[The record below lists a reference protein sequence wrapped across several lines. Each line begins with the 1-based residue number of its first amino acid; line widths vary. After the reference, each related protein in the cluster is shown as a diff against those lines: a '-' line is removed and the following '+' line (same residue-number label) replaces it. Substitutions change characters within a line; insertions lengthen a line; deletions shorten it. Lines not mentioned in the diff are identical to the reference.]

1 MIRQDLAYGARR
13 LMRAPGWTSAAVLVL
28 GFGVGVVTAVFS
40 IVNALFLAPLP
51 VHEPERLVY
60 LYSGATGGVMP
71 AALDVFASRAEGLA
85 EFTRHSQSVM
95 NLSIDGE
102 TQPAAVEVV
111 DGRYFDVLRVAPAL
125 GRLLIPADD
134 AEGRQAAIVIGHDL
148 WVRRL
153 HSDSGVIGRQIR
165 VTTRAG
171 SITATVVGVTLQGFR
186 GVSDPWRPTMAWVT
200 ASHAGSAE
208 WNTFPIARLASGVTV
223 ERMGAFVDATTAD
236 AREAMRLPVS
246 FGARLSREFVD
257 ATRFTIRR
265 ASEVRAPA
273 DPDATLVS
281 PGLLTAL
288 TLVALLVL
296 VIAAA
301 NVSGLLLAQGI
312 ARTGEVA
319 VRRALGAGPWRLARQ
334 WLAEIGLLFMAAGGI
349 GLLVAVNLVALYR
362 AGAPPSHALDVPV
375 DWRVLLFAAA
385 ACGLTAMLVALAPAI
400 QAARVDVLSA
410 LGHGIAMPR
419 KGRFRLQHG
428 VIVPQIALTLAL
440 LVLAGVQVRALVR
453 AERADTGYASDGA
466 IVVRMGLTDFQS
478 PEALLRMPQAERN
491 AYFEADIARRIRLL
505 ESISAQVRSATG
517 TAHVALATSLP
528 FRGYPGL
535 FGQTVLGEGN
545 DVPVAAAVSTVSGA
559 YFDAL
564 GIRLTAG
571 RTFQGSVTEAGR
583 NVVVISQSLAG
594 RLWPDRPA
602 IGRSIALDPPRANSP
617 REWLEVIGVAED
629 VSPVLS
635 TSGDRAVVYLPM
647 SVGTARAGFG
657 SALPLLIVRSAGD
670 SGVVAARVRAVAG
683 SHPDVEISSLQ
694 TTEQIVGEILYPRR
708 VATAILLAAG
718 VVGLLLASVGLH
730 GLISQAVSQRQRELG
745 IRAALGAAPGD
756 LVGLV
761 LRDGARVA
769 AVGLAI
775 GLGASA
781 LATRAAAAWM
791 MGPAGHEVARL
802 HHAPLPVAT
811 VVALLMTVMTWAL
824 FWPAKRAARVDPMS
838 VLRRS

>member
-1 MIRQDLAYGARR
+1 
-13 LMRAPGWTSAAVLVL
+13 
-28 GFGVGVVTAVFS
+28 VGV
-40 IVNALFLAPLP
+40 AP
-51 VHEPERLVY
+51 
-60 LYSGATGGVMP
+60 
-71 AALDVFASRAEGLA
+71 
-85 EFTRHSQSVM
+85 
-95 NLSIDGE
+95 
-102 TQPAAVEVV
+102 
-111 DGRYFDVLRVAPAL
+111 
-125 GRLLIPADD
+125 
-134 AEGRQAAIVIGHDL
+134 
-148 WVRRL
+148 
-153 HSDSGVIGRQIR
+153 
-165 VTTRAG
+165 
-171 SITATVVGVTLQGFR
+171 QGFR
-186 GVSDPWRPTMAWVT
+186 GVSDPWRPTMAWLT

-223 ERMGAFVDATTAD
+223 ERMRAFVDATTAD
-236 AREAMRLPVS
+236 AREAMLLPRDLW
-246 FGARLSREFVD
+246 RLSRAFVD

-273 DPDATLVS
+273 DPDATLIS

-288 TLVALLVL
+288 AVVAVLVL

-312 ARTGEVA
+312 ARMGEVA
-319 VRRALGAGPWRLARQ
+319 VRRALGASPWRLARQ
-334 WLAEIGLLFMAAGGI
+334 WLAEIGLLFTAAGGV
-349 GLLVAVNLVALYR
+349 GLLAAVNLVALYR

-375 DWRVLLFAAA
+375 DGRVLLFAAA

-410 LGHGIAMPR
+410 LGNGIAMPR
-419 KGRFRLQHG
+419 KARFRLQHG
-428 VIVPQIALTLAL
+428 VIVPQIAVTLAL

-505 ESISAQVRSATG
+505 ESITAQVRSARG

-535 FGQTVLGEGN
+535 FGQTVLGDGS
-545 DVPVAAAVSTVSGA
+545 DVPVAAAVTTVSGA

-564 GIRLTAG
+564 RIALTAG
-571 RTFQGSVTEAGR
+571 RTFQGSATKAGR
-583 NVVVISQSLAG
+583 NVVVISQSLAS

-617 REWLEVIGVAED
+617 REWLEVIGVTED

-635 TSGDRAVVYLPM
+635 TSGDRSVVYLPM

-670 SGVVAARVRAVAG
+670 SGVVAARVRAAVAG

-694 TTEQIVGEILYPRR
+694 TSKQIVGEILYPRR
-708 VATAILLAAG
+708 VATGILLAAG
-718 VVGLLLASVGLH
+718 IVGLLLASVGLH

-761 LRDGARVA
+761 LRGGARVA

-791 MGPAGHEVARL
+791 TGPAGHEVARL

-811 VVALLMTVMTWAL
+811 VVALLMTVMAWAL